1 MDRSF
6 NGLDSADDINVIKS
20 FLPALTRFALVA
32 PVALTA
38 MVLKPVWKTMDPDK
52 ASLAKRRDKLVAM
65 FTTGTFPIA
74 YSAAC
79 VLIILSLL
87 VLIGRTAD

>member
-1 MDRSF
+1 
-6 NGLDSADDINVIKS
+6 
-20 FLPALTRFALVA
+20 
-32 PVALTA
+32 